1 MSKITFRHSFHVL
14 LAKKALSQA
23 SSPPFSIFVRMKNK
37 LFVMSAASGAGK
49 TTLKDKVIGEFPDI
63 VYSISATTRS
73 PREGEVNGVHYFFK
87 TKEEFEK
94 LIKENG
100 LIEWNEVHGNYYG
113 TPKFFVEDMLRQGK
127 RVLFDLDVFGKVNF
141 DKVYPDATGIL
152 ILPPS
157 EEELERRLRGRG
169 TDSEEVIR
177 LRLEN
182 AKKEMEFAK
191 TKGKYEYTIVNDDL
205 ERAANELR
213 AILSQK

>member
-1 MSKITFRHSFHVL
+1 
-14 LAKKALSQA
+14 
-23 SSPPFSIFVRMKNK
+23 
-37 LFVMSAASGAGK
+37 MSAASGAGK
-49 TTLKDKVIGEFPDI
+49 TTLKDLVIKDFPDI
-63 VYSISATTRS
+63 KYSISATTRK
-73 PREGEVNGVHYFFK
+73 PREGEIDGVHYFFK

-94 LIKENG
+94 LIKEDG

-141 DKVYPDATGIL
+141 DKVYPEATGIL

-191 TKGKYEYTIVNDDL
+191 TKGKYEHIIVNDDL
-205 ERAANELR
+205 DKAANELR
-213 AILSQK
+213 AILKGE

>member
-1 MSKITFRHSFHVL
+1 
-14 LAKKALSQA
+14 
-23 SSPPFSIFVRMKNK
+23 MKNK

-94 LIKENG
+94 LIKEDG

-205 ERAANELR
+205 ERAADELR
-213 AILSQK
+213 AILRQK

>member
-1 MSKITFRHSFHVL
+1 MN
-14 LAKKALSQA
+14 
-23 SSPPFSIFVRMKNK
+23 NK

-63 VYSISATTRS
+63 VYSISATTRK

-94 LIKENG
+94 LIKEDG

-113 TPKFFVEDMLRQGK
+113 TPKFFVEEMLRQGK

-169 TDSEEVIR
+169 TDSEEVIQ

-191 TKGKYEYTIVNDDL
+191 TKGKYEFTIVNDDL
-205 ERAANELR
+205 EKAANELR
-213 AILSQK
+213 EILK

>member
-1 MSKITFRHSFHVL
+1 
-14 LAKKALSQA
+14 
-23 SSPPFSIFVRMKNK
+23 MKNK

-63 VYSISATTRS
+63 VYSISATTRK

-94 LIKENG
+94 LIKEDG

-141 DKVYPDATGIL
+141 DKVYPEATGIL

-191 TKGKYEYTIVNDDL
+191 TKGKYEYIIVNDDL
-205 ERAANELR
+205 EKAANELR
-213 AILSQK
+213 AILKG

>member
-1 MSKITFRHSFHVL
+1 
-14 LAKKALSQA
+14 
-23 SSPPFSIFVRMKNK
+23 MKNK

-63 VYSISATTRS
+63 VYSISATTRK

-94 LIKENG
+94 LIKEDG

-113 TPKFFVEDMLRQGK
+113 TPKFFDEDMLRQGK

-191 TKGKYEYTIVNDDL
+191 TKGKYEYTIINDDL

-213 AILSQK
+213 AILKQK

>member
-1 MSKITFRHSFHVL
+1 
-14 LAKKALSQA
+14 
-23 SSPPFSIFVRMKNK
+23 MKNK

-73 PREGEVNGVHYFFK
+73 PREGEIDGVHYFFK
-87 TKEEFEK
+87 TKEEFEQM
-94 LIKENG
+94 IKDDALVEYN
-100 LIEWNEVHGNYYG
+100 LVHGNYYG

-127 RVLFDLDVFGKVNF
+127 RVLFDIDVFGKVNF
-141 DKVYPDATGIL
+141 DKVYPEATGIL

-191 TKGKYEYTIVNDDL
+191 TKGKYEHVIVNDDL
-205 ERAANELR
+205 EKAANELR
-213 AILSQK
+213 TILKG

>member
-1 MSKITFRHSFHVL
+1 M
-14 LAKKALSQA
+14 Q
-23 SSPPFSIFVRMKNK
+23 NK

-87 TKEEFEK
+87 TKEEFEQM
-94 LIKENG
+94 IKDDALVEYN
-100 LIEWNEVHGNYYG
+100 LVHGNYYG
-113 TPKFFVEDMLRQGK
+113 TPKSFVEDMLRQGK
-127 RVLFDLDVFGKVNF
+127 RVLFDIDVFGKVNF

-191 TKGKYEYTIVNDDL
+191 TKGKYEHIIVNDDL
-205 ERAANELR
+205 EKAANELR
-213 AILSQK
+213 AILKGE

>member
-1 MSKITFRHSFHVL
+1 
-14 LAKKALSQA
+14 
-23 SSPPFSIFVRMKNK
+23 MKNK

-63 VYSISATTRS
+63 VYSISATTRK

-94 LIKENG
+94 LIKEDG

-157 EEELERRLRGRG
+157 EEDLERRLRGRG

-191 TKGKYEYTIVNDDL
+191 TKGKYEYIIVNDDL
-205 ERAANELR
+205 EKAANELR
-213 AILSQK
+213 TILKG

>member
-1 MSKITFRHSFHVL
+1 M
-14 LAKKALSQA
+14 Q
-23 SSPPFSIFVRMKNK
+23 NK

-87 TKEEFEK
+87 TKEEFEQM
-94 LIKENG
+94 IKDDALVEYN
-100 LIEWNEVHGNYYG
+100 LVHGNYYG
-113 TPKFFVEDMLRQGK
+113 TPKSFVEDMLRQGK
-127 RVLFDLDVFGKVNF
+127 RVLFDIDVFGKVNF
-141 DKVYPDATGIL
+141 DKVYPEATGIL

-191 TKGKYEYTIVNDDL
+191 TKGKYEHVIVNDDL
-205 ERAANELR
+205 EKAANELR
-213 AILSQK
+213 AILKGE

>member
-1 MSKITFRHSFHVL
+1 
-14 LAKKALSQA
+14 
-23 SSPPFSIFVRMKNK
+23 MKNK

-63 VYSISATTRS
+63 VYSISATTRK

-94 LIKENG
+94 LIKEDG

-191 TKGKYEYTIVNDDL
+191 TKGKYEYTIINDDL

-213 AILSQK
+213 AILKQK